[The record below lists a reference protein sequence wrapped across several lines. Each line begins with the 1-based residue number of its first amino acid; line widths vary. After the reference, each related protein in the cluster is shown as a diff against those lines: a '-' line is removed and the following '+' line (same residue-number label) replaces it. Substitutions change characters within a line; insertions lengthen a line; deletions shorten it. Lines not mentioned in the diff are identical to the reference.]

1 MFFVVCS
8 VSLPLYNGI
17 VFEIIGLLIL
27 LLIALLWIPYVR
39 RTTKAGAP
47 FVAMEPEVV
56 ERVMKLAEV
65 KKGDVFYDLGSGDGR
80 LVIAAAL
87 HGAQAY
93 GVEIGWTK
101 VIYSRIWIFILR
113 LRKQV
118 KILHKNFFDV
128 SLKDADVVSLYL
140 LQETNQKLKEKLK
153 KELKP
158 GTRVISTAFTFEG
171 WKPEKIN
178 SRGTIYGPIFLYRV

>member
-1 MFFVVCS
+1 MF
-8 VSLPLYNGI
+8 LPLYNGI

-27 LLIALLWIPYVR
+27 LLIALLWLPYVQ

-65 KKGDVFYDLGSGDGR
+65 KKGGVFYDLGSGDGR

-87 HGAQAY
+87 HGAKAY
-93 GVEIGWTK
+93 GVEIDWTK

-113 LRKQV
+113 LRKQA
-118 KILHKNFFDV
+118 KILHKNFYDV
-128 SLKDADVVSLYL
+128 NLKNADVVSLYL

-158 GTRVISTAFTFEG
+158 GTRVISTAFTFED
-171 WKPEKIN
+171 WKPEKID
-178 SRGTIYGPIFLYRV
+178 SRGTIYGPIYLYRA

>member
-1 MFFVVCS
+1 
-8 VSLPLYNGI
+8 

-27 LLIALLWIPYVR
+27 LLLALLWFPYVQ

-47 FVAMEPEVV
+47 FVAMEPDVV

-93 GVEIGWTK
+93 GVEIDWTK
-101 VIYSRIWIFILR
+101 VIYSRIWIYILR
-113 LRKQV
+113 LHKQA
-118 KILHKNFFDV
+118 KIIHKNFFDIN
-128 SLKDADVVSLYL
+128 LKEVDVVSLYL

-158 GTRVISTAFTFEG
+158 GTRIVSTAFTFEG
-171 WKPEKIN
+171 WKPEKID
-178 SRGTIYGPIFLYRV
+178 SRGTIYGPIYFYRV

>member
-1 MFFVVCS
+1 
-8 VSLPLYNGI
+8 

-27 LLIALLWIPYVR
+27 LLLALLWFPYVQ

-47 FVAMEPEVV
+47 FVAMEPDVV

-93 GVEIGWTK
+93 GVEIDWTK
-101 VIYSRIWIFILR
+101 VIYSRIWIYILR
-113 LRKQV
+113 LHKQA
-118 KILHKNFFDV
+118 KIIHKNFFDIN
-128 SLKDADVVSLYL
+128 LKEADVVSLYL

-158 GTRVISTAFTFEG
+158 GTRIVSTAFTFEG
-171 WKPEKIN
+171 WKPEKID
-178 SRGTIYGPIFLYRV
+178 SRGTIYGPIYFYKKT

>member
-1 MFFVVCS
+1 
-8 VSLPLYNGI
+8 
-17 VFEIIGLLIL
+17 VFEIIGVLIL
-27 LLIALLWIPYVR
+27 LLLALLWIPYIQ

-93 GVEIGWTK
+93 GVEIDWTK
-101 VIYSRIWIFILR
+101 VIYSRIWIYILR
-113 LRKQV
+113 LRKQA
-118 KILHKNFFDV
+118 KILHKNFHNIN
-128 SLKDADVVSLYL
+128 LKNADVVSLYL

-158 GTRVISTAFTFEG
+158 GTRIISTAFTFEG
-171 WKPEKIN
+171 WKPEKID
-178 SRGTIYGPIFLYRV
+178 SRGTIYGPIYFYKKT